1 MKLSAQDINDS
12 NILTS
17 VISLTEERNK
27 RALIKALMQSLG
39 DFVEYRHL
47 SFLQLSNHLPQDHCE
62 IVHVLPENT
71 MPDYLQLSSGP
82 YGENWIKQDD
92 PMIKCA
98 EQKNPISTSSRLLF
112 PIVINHNVVGLLDID
127 GLQHTVDLENLI
139 SGFIHVYSNF
149 LDVLEDAQ
157 RDALT
162 GLLNRKTFDQR
173 FGEYLLASAEEQ
185 AKLKESNANEH
196 RHKENQQGHWIG
208 LLDIDHFKQ
217 VNDTYGH
224 IYGDEVLLLFTD
236 LMRKVFR
243 NNDLLFRFG
252 GEEFVVFIVGS
263 KKHDALNALERFRKE
278 VESFEFPQVG
288 NITVSIGMTSV
299 NAASHPSNLLEEAD
313 KALYYAKDNGRNQIH
328 DYADLV
334 AEGLIKARVIQ
345 NDIDLF

>member
-1 MKLSAQDINDS
+1 MDLSAKDINDS
-12 NILTS
+12 TILTS
-17 VISLTEERNK
+17 VISLTGERNK
-27 RALIKALMQSLG
+27 RALIQALMQSLG

-47 SFLQLSNHLPQDHCE
+47 SFLQLSNHLPADHCE
-62 IVHVLPENT
+62 IVHVLPDNS
-71 MPDYLQLSSGP
+71 MPDYLQISKGP
-82 YGENWIKQDD
+82 YGENWIKLDEA
-92 PMIKCA
+92 MSKCA
-98 EQKNPISTSSRLLF
+98 EQKTPISTDSRVVF
-112 PIVINHNVVGLLDID
+112 PVVINHNVVGLLDID
-127 GLQHTVDLENLI
+127 GLQHTIDLENLI

-173 FGEYLLASAEEQ
+173 FGEYLIASAEEQ
-185 AKLKESNANEH
+185 SKTKENNENEH
-196 RHKENQQGHWIG
+196 RHPSESKGHWIG
-208 LLDIDHFKQ
+208 MLDIDHFKQ

-263 KKHDALNALERFRKE
+263 KKQDALKALERFRKE

-288 NITVSIGMTSV
+288 HITVSIGMTSV
-299 NAASHPSNLLEEAD
+299 NTASHPSNLLEEAD
-313 KALYYAKDNGRNQIH
+313 KALYYAKEHGRNQIH

-334 AEGLIKARVIQ
+334 EKGLVKARVVQ